1 MVTELACVPD
11 IGGARAFIEQ
21 NGLTFEEGYD
31 DLVGVHEGDE
41 LVAVGAR
48 AGNILKMLVV
58 EPSRQNGAFLGE
70 VVTDLVGR
78 GFAAGF
84 ASLFVFTKPE
94 YATTFE
100 ALNFS
105 LLASHERVALLEY
118 GGGLERWLSSNLSL
132 VRKGVNGA
140 VVVNCNPFTLGH
152 RHLVETASRQVDNLY
167 IFVVREE
174 RSEFPFAVR
183 FRLVEEGVRD
193 IPNVLLLD
201 TSSYAVSSITFPA
214 YFMKRDDPIALI
226 QMELDLTLFAARI
239 ATFFKISRRFIGTE
253 PCCTTTSS
261 YNEAMKRLLPVYG
274 LDVVEVPRKETADGV
289 ISASRVRELLKCDDL
304 AAIEMLVPGTTLA
317 YLRSAEAAPVREK
330 LRKSNGRDLNEDSEK
345 SAGRHYAVK

>member
-11 IGGARAFIEQ
+11 IGEARAFIEQ

-58 EPSRQNGAFLGE
+58 EPSRQNGALFGE

-84 ASLFVFTKPE
+84 TSLFVFTKPG

-105 LLASHERVALLEY
+105 LLASHERVALLEF
-118 GGGLERWLSSNLSL
+118 GGGLERWLSSYLSL
-132 VRKGVNGA
+132 LRKGVNGA
-140 VVVNCNPFTLGH
+140 VVMNCNPFTLGH

-174 RSEFPFAVR
+174 RSVFPFAVR

-201 TSSYAVSSITFPA
+201 TSSYAISSVTFPT
-214 YFMKRDDPIALI
+214 YFLKGADSIARI
-226 QMELDLTLFAARI
+226 QMELDIALFASRI
-239 ATFFKISRRFIGTE
+239 APFFGISSRFFGTE
-253 PCCTTTSS
+253 PFCTTTCN

-274 LDVVEVPRKETADGV
+274 IDAVEVKRRETTDGV

-304 AAIEMLVPGTTLA
+304 APLEMLVPATTLA
-317 YLRSAEAAPVREK
+317 YLRSTAVAPVLEK
-330 LRKSNGRDLNEDSEK
+330 LRENM
-345 SAGRHYAVK
+345 GRH

>member
-11 IGGARAFIEQ
+11 IGRARAFIEQ

-48 AGNILKMLVV
+48 AGSILKMLVV
-58 EPSRQNGAFLGE
+58 EPSRQNGALLGE
-70 VVTDLVGR
+70 IVTDLVGR

-84 ASLFVFTKPE
+84 SSLFIFTKPE
-94 YATTFE
+94 YAVTFE

-132 VRKGVNGA
+132 VRKGLNGA
-140 VVVNCNPFTLGH
+140 VVMNCNPFTLGH
-152 RHLVETASRQVDNLY
+152 RYLVEAAGRQVDNLY

-174 RSEFPFAVR
+174 RSVFPFAVR

-201 TSSYAVSSITFPA
+201 TSSYAISSVTFPT
-214 YFMKRDDPIALI
+214 YFLKGADPIARI
-226 QMELDLTLFAARI
+226 QMELDLALFASRI
-239 ATFFKISRRFIGTE
+239 APFFGISRRFFGTE
-253 PCCTTTSS
+253 PLCTTTCS

-274 LDVVEVPRKETADGV
+274 IDAVEVKRKETTDGV
-289 ISASRVRELLKCDDL
+289 ISASRVREMLKGNDL
-304 AAIEMLVPGTTLA
+304 PALGMYVPATTLA
-317 YLRSAEAAPVREK
+317 YLRSAAVAPVLEK
-330 LRKSNGRDLNEDSEK
+330 LRENM
-345 SAGRHYAVK
+345 GRH